1 MSNVCVELAK
11 CAWLSSR
18 LQLQLIRRTRIAN
31 ASGNRQSAIGSH
43 NRNHNQKRNRLSM
56 PTCND
61 MLTSNDNLIER
72 NEPIC
77 IAIARWRWRRCCS
90 GTVCLCFGRRNVYLR
105 TYLGV
110 ECVVLQLSNCL
121 GINKMACSSNNV
133 NVQQIPKQTNR
144 RRRSGGSHWQ
154 RRWSEVSKQKSRMSA
169 DWYYPVRQLHSYTHT
184 HTPIYRQRLWNM
196 AVSLNAFPFS
206 ISVAAIFHLRCQT
219 ARHLSY
225 VMPYTMATWCSSSLA
240 FLLYMKMSV
249 TFAIIGLLIIGK

>member
-1 MSNVCVELAK
+1 MCVTIVATPIAINTPHLHCK
-11 CAWLSSR
+11 CK
-18 LQLQLIRRTRIAN
+18 
-31 ASGNRQSAIGSH
+31 RQSTIGSH

-77 IAIARWRWRRCCS
+77 IAIARWRWRRYCS

-110 ECVVLQLSNCL
+110 ECVVLQFSNCL
-121 GINKMACSSNNV
+121 GINKMASSSNNV

-144 RRRSGGSHWQ
+144 RRRAGGSHWQ
-154 RRWSEVSKQKSRMSA
+154 RRWSEVSKQKWRMSA

-184 HTPIYRQRLWNM
+184 HIHQFIDSDCGTWQSVWMHFHL
-196 AVSLNAFPFS
+196 AFPLRPYFICAVRLQDICHTS
-206 ISVAAIFHLRCQT
+206 CHIRWLHGVVAH
-219 ARHLSY
+219 
-225 VMPYTMATWCSSSLA
+225 
-240 FLLYMKMSV
+240 
-249 TFAIIGLLIIGK
+249 